1 MRQEPSSKPL
11 TVAIVEDHPEF
22 RAALSQALTHTGAL
36 QLLEVC
42 KDLPAG
48 MALVQRE
55 CPDVLLV
62 DLGLPS
68 GSGLKLIRSAL
79 SRWGRRCTSAVLT
92 VTGNE
97 EHLQTA
103 VAAGAKGYLFKSDQP
118 LDWVRTVQL
127 LAQGQSPLHA
137 PLAQRFLHCL
147 QTAAYREPVSLTVD
161 ADDTTRELLM
171 YIAAGYTPAEVAHK
185 LNRTEAQTGQAL
197 RALYDRC
204 EERGPDLSRR
214 ELELLQLLDKGYPF
228 KQCAEL
234 MGVSESTTKTQAARA
249 YEKLGASNLQTALYG
264 ARQAGLL
271 A

>member
-11 TVAIVEDHPEF
+11 TIAIVEDHPEF

-55 CPDVLLV
+55 CLDVLLV

-79 SRWGRRCTSAVLT
+79 RRWGRRCTSAVLT

-103 VAAGAKGYLFKSDQP
+103 VAAGAKGYLFKSDRP

-137 PLAQRFLHCL
+137 PLAQSFC
-147 QTAAYREPVSLTVD
+147 TACRRLRIESPLPRLAMR
-161 ADDTTRELLM
+161 M
-171 YIAAGYTPAEVAHK
+171 TPPASCSWSHQQFA
-185 LNRTEAQTGQAL
+185 RGAQVGG
-197 RALYDRC
+197 D
-204 EERGPDLSRR
+204 
-214 ELELLQLLDKGYPF
+214 
-228 KQCAEL
+228 
-234 MGVSESTTKTQAARA
+234 
-249 YEKLGASNLQTALYG
+249 
-264 ARQAGLL
+264 
-271 A
+271 

>member
-1 MRQEPSSKPL
+1 MRQELSSKPL

-79 SRWGRRCTSAVLT
+79 RRWGRRCTSAVLT

-103 VAAGAKGYLFKSDQP
+103 VAAGAKGRALLKSDRQW
-118 LDWVRTVQL
+118 LR
-127 LAQGQSPLHA
+127 SA
-137 PLAQRFLHCL
+137 PNVF
-147 QTAAYREPVSLTVD
+147 PV
-161 ADDTTRELLM
+161 
-171 YIAAGYTPAEVAHK
+171 H
-185 LNRTEAQTGQAL
+185 
-197 RALYDRC
+197 
-204 EERGPDLSRR
+204 ERRKNGEDER
-214 ELELLQLLDKGYPF
+214 
-228 KQCAEL
+228 
-234 MGVSESTTKTQAARA
+234 
-249 YEKLGASNLQTALYG
+249 
-264 ARQAGLL
+264 
-271 A
+271 